1 LEKRR
6 RCGWLGFNN
15 GGRASV
21 VWARKNAPVTSCPKS
36 LITPESEAFVED
48 FLVRRKLG
56 GIVLRDLSAKQ
67 VEAFL
72 ILEKELA
79 AENSN
84 GEPDTRRDL
93 SKFS

>member
-1 LEKRR
+1 
-6 RCGWLGFNN
+6 
-15 GGRASV
+15 
-21 VWARKNAPVTSCPKS
+21 
-36 LITPESEAFVED
+36 LITAESEAFVED
-48 FLVRRKLG
+48 FLVRRRLS
-56 GIVLRDLSAKQ
+56 GIVLKDLSAKQ

-79 AENSN
+79 AERSN